1 MTEKIHKR
9 VNNSDIK
16 KHVDK
21 LENFETNNQTV
32 YGIKDSNSEGEMF
45 DKTPSVYA
53 VYSYGYHFPMY
64 VYDLEAKV
72 WLGNKD
78 KYSRTTSAHQ
88 TKARPSQGIHQ
99 WFSTDELRTII
110 DQGFKETVSKRLE
123 SAYDL

>member
-1 MTEKIHKR
+1 MTEKTYKQ
-9 VNNSDIK
+9 VNNSDVR

-21 LENFETNNQTV
+21 LENFETNNKTM
-32 YGIKDSNSEGEMF
+32 YGVKSQRQ
-45 DKTPSVYA
+45 YA

-64 VYDLEAKV
+64 VYDFEAKV